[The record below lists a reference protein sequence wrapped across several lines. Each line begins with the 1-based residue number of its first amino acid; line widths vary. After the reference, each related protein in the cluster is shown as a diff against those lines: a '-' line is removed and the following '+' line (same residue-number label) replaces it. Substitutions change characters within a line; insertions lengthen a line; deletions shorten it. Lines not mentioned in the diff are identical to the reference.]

1 MTTWRQIEYEK
12 VLDEIRQQEEKK
24 LRKKGVRSRRRELKV
39 TRTMANHPDMLTEN
53 ELHNVTSV
61 FRSMEKNTEEDGTI
75 LPEDIPKAMR
85 SLGLNPSEQEVIDIP
100 NYITRKGLIFFS
112 DFCKL
117 VLSWFR
123 EEPSQEEHF
132 KQNMFRVRV
141 LRDFI
146 LFIQILLQVMCG
158 TDPYKKE
165 FKAKKYKLE
174 KHFISKV
181 K

>member
-24 LRKKGVRSRRRELKV
+24 QKKRGVRRRRSLKV
-39 TRTMANHPDMLTEN
+39 SRTMANHPDMLTVN

-61 FRSMEKNTEEDGTI
+61 FRSMEKNKKKNREEDGTI
-75 LPEDIPKAMR
+75 LPEDLPKAMR
-85 SLGLNPSEQEVIDIP
+85 NLGLNPSEQEVIDIP

-132 KQNMFRVRV
+132 KQNMFRVGMRTIIFES
-141 LRDFI
+141 R
-146 LFIQILLQVMCG
+146 
-158 TDPYKKE
+158 K
-165 FKAKKYKLE
+165 
-174 KHFISKV
+174 
-181 K
+181 